1 MNMKETIK
9 TKVLQFMEN
18 SSKKSFSMEEI
29 AENLGLGK
37 SDDFKALVQTVATME
52 REQLVVFNKKG
63 KVKLPTKQI
72 LVEGT
77 FRANE
82 RGFGFVTIDPEE
94 DDVYIAKENT
104 GYAMDGDLVAID
116 IIKPS
121 DPADELGAEG
131 RIVEI
136 RQRNATQV
144 VGEFHL
150 FSEEEIAETDLYG
163 VVTPKEKKLAGFKV
177 FISATGVRPV
187 DGNIVMAEIT
197 HYPEKG
203 YADSL
208 EGIVKNII
216 GHKDEPGMDILSVL
230 AAHHV
235 PTEFPEEVLEQA
247 NQVPDSIDPKDYPD
261 RKNRQDQMI
270 VTIDG
275 ESAKDLDDAVSVKK
289 LKNGHF
295 FLAVHIADVSY
306 YVTENSPLDKEALDR
321 GTSVYLTDRV
331 VPMLP
336 QRLSNGI
343 CSLNPKVPRLA
354 MSCEMEIDEQ
364 GTVVSYDIFPSVIQ
378 TNERMTYT
386 AVNEILE
393 DEKPETMTQY
403 EELVPMFQA
412 MKELH
417 ECLETMR
424 NRRGALTFEDNEA
437 QVVVDESGHPLDIVL
452 NQRGVGERIIESFM
466 LCANETIARHYQQLN
481 LPFIYRI
488 HEDPKEEKLQQ
499 FFDFAATLGILVK
512 SKKGSIS
519 PKDLQEVVENAAE
532 KPESM
537 VINTMLLRS
546 MQQARYSEENVGHY
560 GLAAEYYTHFTSPIR
575 RYPDLLVHRL
585 IRSYDKDKSK
595 ANQSKWAKKIPDIAQ
610 HSSDMERR
618 AVECERDVDSMKK
631 AEYMQ
636 DHIDEEF
643 EGVISSVVKF
653 GFFVELPNTIEGLI
667 HVSELQNDYFQFI
680 ENQLA
685 LVGEHTNQTFKIG
698 QQVKVRVTKADPET
712 REVDFELV
720 DAQKVELDAPKKQ
733 QNRKQRR
740 KKQED
745 VPTKKKSKKDKKGKN
760 KGKKPFYK
768 DAPKRTK
775 KKK

>member
-1 MNMKETIK
+1 MKETIK
-9 TKVLQFMEN
+9 TKVLHFMEN

-29 AENLGLGK
+29 AENLGLAK
-37 SDDFKALVQTVATME
+37 SDDFKALVQTIATME
-52 REQLVVFNKKG
+52 REELVVFNKKG
-63 KVKLPTKQI
+63 KVKLPTKQV
-72 LVEGT
+72 LLEGT

-94 DDVYIAKENT
+94 DDVYIGKEHT
-104 GYAMDGDLVAID
+104 GYAMDGDLVAVD
-116 IIKPS
+116 IIKPA
-121 DPADELGAEG
+121 DPADGLGAEG
-131 RIVEI
+131 QIVEI
-136 RQRNATQV
+136 RQRNTTQV
-144 VGEFHL
+144 VGEFQL
-150 FSEEEIAETDLYG
+150 FSEEEIVDTDLYG
-163 VVTPKEKKLAGFKV
+163 VIIPKEKKLAGFKV
-177 FISATGVRPV
+177 LISAVGIRPV
-187 DGNIVMAEIT
+187 DGNIVIAEIT

-208 EGIVKNII
+208 EGMVKNVI

-235 PTEFPEEVLEQA
+235 PTEFSEEVLEQA
-247 NQVPDSIDPKDYPD
+247 NQVPDSIHPDDYPD

-275 ESAKDLDDAVSVKK
+275 EEAKDLDDAVSVKK
-289 LKNGHF
+289 LDNGHF

-306 YVTENSPLDKEALDR
+306 YVTENSPLDKEALER

-354 MSCEMEIDEQ
+354 MSCEMEVDAQ
-364 GTVVSYDIFPSVIQ
+364 GNVVSSDIFPSVIQ

-386 AVNEILE
+386 AINEILE
-393 DEKPETMTQY
+393 DENPKTMAQY
-403 EELVPMFQA
+403 QDLVPMFQA

-417 ECLETMR
+417 ECLEAMR
-424 NRRGALTFEDNEA
+424 TKRGALTFEDNEA

-452 NQRGVGERIIESFM
+452 RQRGIGERIIESFM
-466 LCANETIARHYQQLN
+466 LCANETIAKHYQQLN

-488 HEDPKEEKLQQ
+488 HEEPKEEKIQQ

-512 SKKGSIS
+512 SKKGTIS
-519 PKDLQEVVENAAE
+519 PKDLQEVVERAAE

-585 IRSYDKDKSK
+585 IRSYSKDTSK
-595 ANQSKWAKKIPDIAQ
+595 ANQSKWAKEIPDIAQ

-618 AVECERDVDSMKK
+618 AVDCERDVDSMKK

-643 EGVISSVVKF
+643 DGVISSVVKF

-667 HVSELQNDYFQFI
+667 HVSELQNDYFQFV
-680 ENQLA
+680 ESQLA
-685 LVGEHTNQTFKIG
+685 LVGERTNQTFKIG

-720 DAQKVELDAPKKQ
+720 DAQEVAPPQQKKQ

-740 KKQED
+740 KNQED
-745 VPTKKKSKKDKKGKN
+745 IPAKKKNKNGKKGKN
-760 KGKKPFYK
+760 KKKQPFYK
-768 DAPKRTK
+768 GAPKGTK
-775 KKK
+775 KKR

>member
-1 MNMKETIK
+1 MKMKETIK
-9 TKVLQFMEN
+9 TKVLHFMEN
-18 SSKKSFSMEEI
+18 SSKKSFSIEEI

-37 SDDFKALVQTVATME
+37 SNDFKALVQTVATME
-52 REQLVVFNKKG
+52 REQFVVFNKKG
-63 KVKLPTKQI
+63 KIKLPPKQV

-104 GYAMDGDLVAID
+104 AYAMDGDLVAID
-116 IIKPS
+116 ITKPS

-131 RIVEI
+131 RIVEV
-136 RQRNATQV
+136 RQRNLTQI

-150 FSEEEIAETDLYG
+150 FSEDEIADTDLYG
-163 VVTPKEKKLAGFKV
+163 MISPKDKKLSGFKV

-187 DGNIVMAEIT
+187 EGNIVIAEIT

-203 YADSL
+203 YEDSL

-216 GHKDEPGMDILSVL
+216 GHKDEPGMDILTVL
-230 AAHHV
+230 AAHDV
-235 PTEFPEEVLEQA
+235 PTEFPEEVIEQA
-247 NQVPDSIDPKDYPD
+247 EQVPDSIDPKDYSD
-261 RKNRQDQMI
+261 RKDRQDQMI
-270 VTIDG
+270 VTIDS
-275 ESAKDLDDAVSVKK
+275 EEAKDLDDAVSVKK
-289 LKNGHF
+289 LENGHF

-306 YVTENSPLDKEALDR
+306 YVTENSPLDKEALKR

-343 CSLNPKVPRLA
+343 CSLNPQVPRLA

-364 GTVVSYDIFPSVIQ
+364 GSVVSYDIFPSVIK
-378 TNERMTYT
+378 TNERMSYT

-393 DEKPETMTQY
+393 DENPETMARY
-403 EELVPMFQA
+403 KKLVPMFQA

-424 NRRGALTFEDNEA
+424 DKRGALTFEDNEA
-437 QVVVDESGHPLDIVL
+437 QVVVDENGHPLDIIL
-452 NQRGVGERIIESFM
+452 RQRGIGERIIESFM
-466 LCANETIARHYQQLN
+466 LCANETIAKHYQLAN

-488 HEDPKEEKLQQ
+488 HEEPKEEKLQQ

-512 SKKGSIS
+512 SKKGSIR
-519 PKDLQEVVENAAE
+519 PKDLQKVVEDAAE
-532 KPESM
+532 RPESK

-546 MQQARYSEENVGHY
+546 MQQASYSEENVGHY

-585 IRSYDKDKSK
+585 IRSYNEDKSEK
-595 ANQSKWAKKIPDIAQ
+595 NQEKWAEKIPEIAQ

-631 AEYMQ
+631 AEFMQ

-667 HVSELQNDYFQFI
+667 HVSELQNDYFQFV
-680 ENQLA
+680 ESQLA

-698 QQVKVRVTKADPET
+698 QQVKVRVTKADPDT

-720 DAQKVELDAPKKQ
+720 DAQEVTPVQTNKQ
-733 QNRKQRR
+733 QNHKQARKNKEGTSRR
-740 KKQED
+740 
-745 VPTKKKSKKDKKGKN
+745 KKSKKTKN

-768 DAPKRTK
+768 DVPKKTK